1 MSAPCD
7 RFEREHLAELLALDA
22 LDPEARAHLDRCA
35 DCGPRLAEYERIAR
49 AMREIGAAHQRRPD
63 HLARLWARIDER
75 KRIAGWGPR
84 GLRPWGGAE
93 PRGIDAPPAR
103 RPGRWPWLAA
113 PALGLAAAVALIWWL
128 RGGEPAPGEPA
139 PRFAVEVVSQHAV
152 AVRGDARLGDRLRVR
167 ARAGAAVWIYRN
179 DRELLLACPRD
190 CARDG
195 DALIGEVAL
204 DAIARYQIVWLSTAS
219 APAPGG
225 ELERDVA
232 AASAAGATHE
242 LREIVVE

>member
-63 HLARLWARIDER
+63 HLARLWAT
-75 KRIAGWGPR
+75 
-84 GLRPWGGAE
+84 
-93 PRGIDAPPAR
+93 IDARPAR

>member
-1 MSAPCD
+1 VG
-7 RFEREHLAELLALDA
+7 
-22 LDPEARAHLDRCA
+22 RA
-35 DCGPRLAEYERIAR
+35 GRL
-49 AMREIGAAHQRRPD
+49 
-63 HLARLWARIDER
+63 DER
-75 KRIAGWGPR
+75 KRIVGWGPY

-93 PRGIDAPPAR
+93 PRGIDEPPAR
-103 RPGRWPWLAA
+103 RPGRWLRFAA
-113 PALGLAAAVALIWWL
+113 PAVGLAAAAALIWWL
-128 RGGEPAPGEPA
+128 RGGEPA

-152 AVRGDARLGDRLRVR
+152 AIRGDARLGDRLRVR
-167 ARAGAAVWIYRN
+167 ARVGAAVWIYRN

-195 DALIGEVAL
+195 DALIGEIAL

-242 LREIVVE
+242 LREIAVE